1 MDWDDRVERIIERI
15 EKKVLLPTMSQAAG
29 NVTLYKGM
37 FLCFLFVGT
46 IRTWNS
52 SFMKDNI
59 SGASKS
65 GDSNIDYLATVSK
78 HDVNHSRDDLL
89 VIDDSVRLRIEKVR
103 DLCGDLCNTSKRG
116 LNGLFFD
123 EISAHVDCQS
133 IFDDLMDAPREQR
146 YAPKYLP
153 LEFIDDFSMNGRV
166 SLRRYARS
174 NNVPLVEPKVFDQ
187 VYLGKVARTH
197 VWTRALIE
205 DMKNAAMAGSL
216 KGNYGV
222 QEAAALM
229 RAVRRADVRNKHVL
243 VIGSENP
250 WVEAICLANG
260 ALHVSTLEYGKILSE
275 HPDVTTILPLEL
287 NKQFR
292 EGTAPIYDTVVTFSS
307 IEHSGLGRY
316 GDALNPWGDIISIA
330 RAWCVASEEASLV
343 IAVPWDSHEDAIE
356 FNAHRVYSKVRY
368 PYLTSN
374 WRAISSENNTQKNF
388 IFKKTHFK

>member
-1 MDWDDRVERIIERI
+1 VDWDDRVERIIERI

-103 DLCGDLCNTSKRG
+103 DLCGDLCDTSKRG

-229 RAVRRADVRNKHVL
+229 RAVRRADVRN
-243 VIGSENP
+243 
-250 WVEAICLANG
+250 
-260 ALHVSTLEYGKILSE
+260 
-275 HPDVTTILPLEL
+275 
-287 NKQFR
+287 
-292 EGTAPIYDTVVTFSS
+292 
-307 IEHSGLGRY
+307 
-316 GDALNPWGDIISIA
+316 
-330 RAWCVASEEASLV
+330 
-343 IAVPWDSHEDAIE
+343 
-356 FNAHRVYSKVRY
+356 
-368 PYLTSN
+368 
-374 WRAISSENNTQKNF
+374 
-388 IFKKTHFK
+388 

>member
-1 MDWDDRVERIIERI
+1 
-15 EKKVLLPTMSQAAG
+15 
-29 NVTLYKGM
+29 
-37 FLCFLFVGT
+37 
-46 IRTWNS
+46 
-52 SFMKDNI
+52 
-59 SGASKS
+59 
-65 GDSNIDYLATVSK
+65 
-78 HDVNHSRDDLL
+78 
-89 VIDDSVRLRIEKVR
+89 
-103 DLCGDLCNTSKRG
+103 
-116 LNGLFFD
+116 
-123 EISAHVDCQS
+123 
-133 IFDDLMDAPREQR
+133 
-146 YAPKYLP
+146 
-153 LEFIDDFSMNGRV
+153 
-166 SLRRYARS
+166 
-174 NNVPLVEPKVFDQ
+174 
-187 VYLGKVARTH
+187 
-197 VWTRALIE
+197 
-205 DMKNAAMAGSL
+205 
-216 KGNYGV
+216 
-222 QEAAALM
+222 
-229 RAVRRADVRNKHVL
+229 
-243 VIGSENP
+243 
-250 WVEAICLANG
+250 LANG